1 MFESVGRTMTTHK
14 QIIIAAIAVSGML
27 LYAFPAQQL
36 ASATNMME
44 PSPSLELENEPEF
57 GDQDLA
63 QRLVD
68 ETRQRIDQDADQR
81 QSQEAD
87 QEVEAENELEQTNEA
102 EVDQEETNNQANVI
116 ETGDNTATTTQIAD
130 NDAIGNALASEA
142 EGGSGGDVKKPKDSY
157 VDSSGGDAE
166 SSSSLEVSSEQ
177 EAATAQD
184 SSADDNVLVNENTF
198 GDDVAIVDQDNTATQ
213 TATAVGI
220 QTQEQD
226 QDLNQYATNV
236 DLTAQLGENVQEANL
251 ESTITCILEEGDRQG
266 GGGGDV
272 CF

>member
-1 MFESVGRTMTTHK
+1 MFESVGRTMTTNK

-36 ASATNMME
+36 ASATNMVE

-68 ETRQRIDQDADQR
+68 ETNQEIDQDADQR
-81 QSQEAD
+81 QTARQD
-87 QEVEAENELEQTNEA
+87 VEAENELEQTNEA

-116 ETGDNTATTTQIAD
+116 DTGDNTATTTLLAD

-142 EGGSGGDVKKPKDSY
+142 EGGDGGDGKNKKSDYS
-157 VDSSGGDAE
+157 SSGGSGGAAE
-166 SSSSLEVSSEQ
+166 ASSELEVSSEQ
-177 EAATAQD
+177 EASTTQD
-184 SSADDNVLVNENTF
+184 SSADDNTQTNVNRF
-198 GDDVAIVDQDNTATQ
+198 GDDVAVIDQDNTATQ
-213 TATAVGI
+213 TATAVGV
-220 QTQEQD
+220 QTQE

-236 DLTAQLGENVQEANL
+236 DLTAQLGENLQEANL
-251 ESTITCILEEGDRQG
+251 DAEIICELVEGDRQG
-266 GGGGDV
+266 GGGADV
-272 CF
+272 CSP